1 MNYPAVLDWHIPAH
15 GDEEIKSN
23 RPDII
28 VMSVIKDEV
37 LKKCLLIDIAIPAE
51 WNTSGKM
58 FEKLSK
64 YEIKISMMWDISACS
79 YLSIG
84 LVQKGLGK

>member
-1 MNYPAVLDWHIPAH
+1 MNYPAVLDWDIPAH
-15 GDEEIKSN
+15 ADEEIKSN

-51 WNTSGKM
+51 
-58 FEKLSK
+58 
-64 YEIKISMMWDISACS
+64 
-79 YLSIG
+79 
-84 LVQKGLGK
+84 